1 MANNETGSS
10 ISKAKLEELRKRA
23 ENRRAGS
30 SPTYKASATG
40 SSVSAAKLAELKKKA
55 KTKKPTKQNVP
66 SMLAEMRSKSGQ
78 GKATVA
84 KSVKAKKDKSTK
96 QNVPSIIAEMRSK
109 KPTKS
114 GGNTGS
120 SVSAAKLA
128 ELKKKAKANSQ
139 KPKTE
144 KVPSMIAELRAKKPK
159 KSTTTDKKPTTVVKT
174 APKTAPKKESNVT
187 KASVK
192 SSEVNYNVGVS
203 KGGVSFNKAFAHFRK
218 KGAKT
223 FTWNGKKYTTELAKS
238 GKKSKPKGMAV

>member
-1 MANNETGSS
+1 MANNKTGSS
-10 ISKAKLEELRKRA
+10 ISKAKLEELRIRA

-84 KSVKAKKDKSTK
+84 KSVKAKKDKPK
-96 QNVPSIIAEMRSK
+96 NQKVPSIIAEMRSK

-114 GGNTGS
+114 SGSTGS
-120 SVSAAKLA
+120 SVSATKLA
-128 ELKKKAKANSQ
+128 ELKKKAKVNSQ
-139 KPKTE
+139 KPKAE
-144 KVPSMIAELRAKKPK
+144 KVPSMIAELRSKKPK
-159 KSTTTDKKPTTVVKT
+159 KSTTTDRKPTTVV
-174 APKTAPKKESNVT
+174 KTAPKKESNVT

-192 SSEVNYNVGVS
+192 SNEVNYNVGVS

-238 GKKSKPKGMAV
+238 GKKSKPKGIAV

>member
-55 KTKKPTKQNVP
+55 KTKKTTTQNVP
-66 SMLAEMRSKSGQ
+66 SIIAEMRSKSGQ

-84 KSVKAKKDKSTK
+84 KAVNAKKDKPTK
-96 QNVPSIIAEMRSK
+96 QNVPSIIAEIRSK
-109 KPTKS
+109 KPTKIGKS
-114 GGNTGS
+114 TGS
-120 SVSAAKLA
+120 SVSATQLA

-144 KVPSMIAELRAKKPK
+144 NVPSIIAELRSKKPK
-159 KSTTTDKKPTTVVKT
+159 KSTTADKKTTTVVKT
-174 APKTAPKKESNVT
+174 APKKESNFT

-192 SSEVNYNVGVS
+192 SNEVNYNVGVS